1 MFSVIES
8 NLTEKSQETP
18 DTEQKSNATNGHRMS
33 ELEEQ
38 LMASAFYRF
47 GVNAQRE
54 AIDAKLAL
62 LMGQGQSFL
71 ARQRQSAPR
80 KSVANF
86 KK

>member
-1 MFSVIES
+1 MIES
-8 NLTEKSQETP
+8 NLTEKSQETI
-18 DTEQKSNATNGHRMS
+18 DADQKSNGSSSNRMS
-33 ELEEQ
+33 EIEEQ

-80 KSVANF
+80 KSVSNF